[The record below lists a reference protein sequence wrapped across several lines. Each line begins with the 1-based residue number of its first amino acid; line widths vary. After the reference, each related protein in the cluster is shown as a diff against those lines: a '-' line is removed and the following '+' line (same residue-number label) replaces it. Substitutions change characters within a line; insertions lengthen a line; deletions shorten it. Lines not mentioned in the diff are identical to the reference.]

1 MILSILLVVLRCEW
15 KLSYFQEAT
24 VTMVITLITILL
36 MHVHVNLQVVF
47 LGFLFGSPVWGAV
60 ADTFGRKKV
69 SGKYKCMH
77 VHTHTH
83 IHTHTHT
90 HTHTHKHTYTIPFT
104 CTDATGST
112 VVFGVVSTFSP
123 GYYSLLVFRGLLG
136 FGLEGGFL
144 G

>member
-1 MILSILLVVLRCEW
+1 M
-15 KLSYFQEAT
+15 
-24 VTMVITLITILL
+24 
-36 MHVHVNLQVVF
+36 F

-83 IHTHTHT
+83 TYTHTH
-90 HTHTHKHTYTIPFT
+90 TIPFT

-136 FGLEGGFL
+136 FGPGGGFL